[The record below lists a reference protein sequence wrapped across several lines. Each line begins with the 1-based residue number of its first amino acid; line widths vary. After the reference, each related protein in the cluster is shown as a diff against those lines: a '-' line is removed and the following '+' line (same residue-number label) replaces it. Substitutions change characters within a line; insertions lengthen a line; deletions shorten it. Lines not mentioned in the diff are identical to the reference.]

1 MTRKKFIKQLM
12 AAGVSRNTAAEAAT
26 VTAWQGKALDKT
38 LGHLLT
44 IRGFMA
50 FNGSKH
56 LVADFEREIL
66 RAARSAKSAPAPM
79 QLLRFL
85 AGRPSAL
92 AVARKNTPGFLPM
105 LYAIDHSIDDQA
117 PDRAMWTKENP
128 AAEFLQKK
136 LHIPQQG
143 GATT

>member
-26 VTAWQGKALDKT
+26 VTAWQGKVLDKT

-66 RAARSAKSAPAPM
+66 RAARIAKLAPPPWQRIRPLASRKKHKHHDG
-79 QLLRFL
+79 LR
-85 AGRPSAL
+85 
-92 AVARKNTPGFLPM
+92 VAFF
-105 LYAIDHSIDDQA
+105 AIDELH
-117 PDRAMWTKENP
+117 EY
-128 AAEFLQKK
+128 KK
-136 LHIPQQG
+136 DPCPWLEKHLHIPQQG
-143 GATT
+143 GAGV